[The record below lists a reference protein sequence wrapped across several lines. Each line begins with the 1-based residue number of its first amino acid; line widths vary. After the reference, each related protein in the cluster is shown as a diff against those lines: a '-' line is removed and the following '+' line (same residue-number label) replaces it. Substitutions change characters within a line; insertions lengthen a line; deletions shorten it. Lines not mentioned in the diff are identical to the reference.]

1 MVGKTLAALV
11 LALVFLGAGP
21 AAANDQVIRI
31 GVTPVILK
39 DQSGF
44 LDAWRDYLEEQ
55 TGHPVEFVRRGTYG
69 EIVDLALRER
79 IHFAWL
85 CGFPYVREDGN
96 LDLLAVPVYQG
107 EPLYQSYIIVG
118 EHNDAAD
125 GLAGLEGAVF
135 AFSDPNSNSGWL
147 YPETRLLEQG
157 QTSDEFFS
165 RTFFTY
171 GHRNVVEAVAE
182 GLADAG
188 AVDGYV
194 WETLRQRRPELTD
207 RTRVVEKSPQF
218 GFPPLVATGA
228 ADSEMRRSFR
238 AALHAM
244 NNGAE
249 GKSLLEA
256 LNLDGFTEGDDA
268 WFDGIRDL
276 SRRISGD
283 DRPSL

>member
-1 MVGKTLAALV
+1 MRRKVIAALV
-11 LALVFLGAGP
+11 LAFVFVATGP
-21 AAANDQVIRI
+21 AAAEERVIRI

-44 LDAWRDYLEEQ
+44 LDAWRDYLEDHA
-55 TGHPVEFVRRGTYG
+55 GHQVEFVRRGTYG

-85 CGFPYVREDGN
+85 CGFPYVREDGS

-107 EPLYQSYIIVG
+107 EPRYQSYIIVG
-118 EHNDAAD
+118 EGSRSVD
-125 GLAGLEGAVF
+125 GLEGLEGAVF

-157 QTSDEFFS
+157 HTSDGFFS

-171 GHRNVVEAVAE
+171 GHRNVVEAVAQ

-207 RTRVVEKSPQF
+207 RTRVIEKSPQF

-228 ADSEMRRSFR
+228 ADDDMRALFR
-238 AALHAM
+238 DALRDM
-244 NNGAE
+244 SSDPRGQQ
-249 GKSLLEA
+249 LLEA
-256 LNLDGFTEGDDA
+256 LNLDGFTDGEDA
-268 WFDGIRDL
+268 WFDGIREL
-276 SRRISGD
+276 SRRVSGN